1 MTSLAASRPG
11 MQSELAEMI
20 KGAWAGSR
28 RGHWQTWCEETWSGC
43 QLKQRCTGLKGLHM
57 APNHTWSNSSL
68 CFQVLASTNIMML
81 ELEKQQK
88 FLQRSPHPLRGLNI
102 FPVWKSSLGELLI
115 WISQCSCQEPGGSEE
130 EHQLAAWTLPVLHTT
145 SLSTCLTLHKHKI
158 TALFSHCHCLSVT
171 QPLHPVLPAL
181 QTQAKQEIPDPWAQ
195 TPKPHWQLLSHSK
208 TNPFSHHPWHI
219 GQRLWWGKTQ
229 KSVKHF
235 YLWSWCQY
243 SNSLQ
248 AINPLE

>member
-1 MTSLAASRPG
+1 MIQLQPLLSGPCFHKHRDAGAGKTTEILTAQPPSPSGTEYFPSL
-11 MQSELAEMI
+11 
-20 KGAWAGSR
+20 
-28 RGHWQTWCEETWSGC
+28 EE
-43 QLKQRCTGLKGLHM
+43 Q
-57 APNHTWSNSSL
+57 
-68 CFQVLASTNIMML
+68 
-81 ELEKQQK
+81 
-88 FLQRSPHPLRGLNI
+88 LRGAAYLN
-102 FPVWKSSLGELLI
+102 K
-115 WISQCSCQEPGGSEE
+115 QCSCQEPGGSEE